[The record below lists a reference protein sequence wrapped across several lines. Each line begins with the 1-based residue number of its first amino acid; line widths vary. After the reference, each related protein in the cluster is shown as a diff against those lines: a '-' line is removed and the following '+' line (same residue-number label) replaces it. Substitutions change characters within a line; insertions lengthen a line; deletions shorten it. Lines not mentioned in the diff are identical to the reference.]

1 MKNAKTQTVVVETP
15 MFTQFAH
22 DLMQLGDKASQL
34 ALEPVL
40 KGHSLADVLAVGS
53 AGNKLAGSAER
64 ATAAMIN
71 VIMRDH
77 TAPNED
83 GILFHWSQVERGDK
97 SPLAKALQPIKDQCF
112 KEWANHSNKYVVW
125 ARVRVYGYELDHP
138 KIAEPIGE
146 GEEGAEGEGAGGTP
160 SRTRDHYSRFVVE
173 LGKLYRTGI
182 NPENDAKIRN
192 HPRGVEVISA
202 LEHVTHALKA
212 LNAPLD
218 DEELK
223 NFMYSMK

>member
-1 MKNAKTQTVVVETP
+1 MTKIQTVATEAPAV
-15 MFTQFAH
+15 FTQFAH

-112 KEWANHSNKYVVW
+112 KEWANHSNKYTVW
-125 ARVRVYGYELDHP
+125 SRVRVYGYELDHP

-146 GEEGAEGEGAGGTP
+146 GEEGGTP
-160 SRTRDHYSRFVVE
+160 SRTRDEWARCVIES
-173 LGKLYRTGI
+173 GKLYRMLTSA
-182 NPENDAKIRN
+182 EKDAVIKN
-192 HPRGVEVISA
+192 HPKGDRLVGF
-202 LEHVTHALKA
+202 LEHLTGGLKV
-212 LNAPLD
+212 LGAPLD
-218 DEELK
+218 DEELIA
-223 NFMYSMK
+223 FMASLK

>member
-112 KEWANHSNKYVVW
+112 KEWANHSNKYTVW
-125 ARVRVYGYELDHP
+125 SRVRVYGYELDHP

-146 GEEGAEGEGAGGTP
+146 GEEGGEGGTP
-160 SRTRDHYSRFVVE
+160 SRTRDEYARCVIE
-173 LGKLYRTGI
+173 GGKLYRMLTSTEKDTVI
-182 NPENDAKIRN
+182 KN
-192 HPRGVEVISA
+192 HPKGDRLVGF
-202 LEHVTHALKA
+202 LEHLTSGLKV
-212 LNAPLD
+212 LGAPLD

-223 NFMYSMK
+223 AFMYSMK